1 MYNKMLQ
8 AESNST
14 FSLSIYVLTPNPTQQ
29 ARYRNRQYMLEW
41 YDFIGARS
49 GQSIPRTVVLPGQR
63 FMVGAMLRILFLLFF
78 IFFFFSI
85 FSCTSMLLCLLH
97 SYNVSRFFL
106 YFVVNNVP
114 ILISFF
120 IVFIIIPFTII
131 INTSIRRILANFIY
145 LHVYLFICMYVYIY
159 IYVCLC
165 VYEYVLWCCV
175 YYCACICV

>member
-1 MYNKMLQ
+1 MLQ

-78 IFFFFSI
+78 IFFFFLFFHVHPCCYVFCI
-85 FSCTSMLLCLLH
+85 PTMF
-97 SYNVSRFFL
+97 RDFFL

-120 IVFIIIPFTII
+120 IIFIIIPFTII

-159 IYVCLC
+159 ICMLMC
-165 VYEYVLWCCV
+165 V
-175 YYCACICV
+175 